1 MAGRPIIGTWRLAN
15 SARALQALGP
25 RACRARDPGEVLGAL
40 AEARLA
46 GLALGEALGV
56 PAQLE
61 APPSLSKAAGLD
73 PVLVKASGAGN
84 ELGMAF
90 FGGRAVAADGFKEL
104 KATEG
109 PLWLT

>member
-1 MAGRPIIGTWRLAN
+1 MLERSKRSVLAL
-15 SARALQALGP
+15 ARARG
-25 RACRARDPGEVLGAL
+25 PGEALAAL

-56 PAQLE
+56 PAYLE
-61 APPSLSKAAGLD
+61 APHGLSKAAGHD
-73 PVLVKASGAGN
+73 PALVKASGAGN

-90 FGGRAVAADGFKEL
+90 FESRELAAAGYREL